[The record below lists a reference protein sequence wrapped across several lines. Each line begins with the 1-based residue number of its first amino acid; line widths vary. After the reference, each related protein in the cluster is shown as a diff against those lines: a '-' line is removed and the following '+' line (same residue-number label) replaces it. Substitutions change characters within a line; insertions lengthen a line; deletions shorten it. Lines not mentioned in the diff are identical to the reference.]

1 MEAKIPF
8 LGNCAHWP
16 KQWRF
21 LLSVPEKEVCVVAH
35 ESLSTEVVPE
45 FPWFAHYDANVPHH
59 IAIPAV
65 TLPQLLAEAASQYGD
80 RTALIFYGNRI
91 SYVELE
97 LAADRFAR
105 ALRSMGVGH
114 GDRVAICLPNLP
126 QFPIAFYG
134 VLKAGAVAIPTNPL
148 YTAHE
153 MEHHLQ
159 DSGAKV
165 IVTLD
170 ILYPTV
176 HEVRKDTPLE
186 HVILTKVADY
196 LPAPLAQLYPLQEA
210 REQRGKPKVSADE
223 IKHDP
228 SIIWFKT
235 LLAPEQAKRGG
246 YALIELPPPGD
257 PDDLAV
263 LQYTGGTTG
272 VSKGAMLSHR
282 NLVANAIQCSTWTAL
297 PRFTPHVGVLAIPF
311 FHVYGL
317 TLGLNLGVYNASTMV
332 LLPRFVPKDVLAA
345 IYRYKPDYFPGIPT
359 MYLAIAREI
368 DKEKKGK
375 IDSIKICL
383 SGAAPLLGEVQA
395 RFEKVSGTKIAEGYG
410 LSEASPSTHSN
421 PLGGEIRIGT
431 IGLPLPNT
439 EARIIDPQTG
449 ATVPVGERGE
459 LAIRG
464 PQVMQG
470 YWRRPDETAKVIQD
484 GWLRTGDIG
493 VMDGDGYFAIV
504 DRAKDLII
512 ASGYNIYPREVE
524 EVLIR
529 HPAVQEC
536 VVVGVPDEYRG
547 ETVRAYVV
555 LKEGMKA
562 TPEEL
567 IAFCKQ
573 DLAVYKV
580 PKQIVFRDELPKSL
594 VGKVLR
600 RVLRDEAIA
609 EMATKK
615 SA

>member
-1 MEAKIPF
+1 M
-8 LGNCAHWP
+8 AH
-16 KQWRF
+16 Q
-21 LLSVPEKEVCVVAH
+21 
-35 ESLSTEVVPE
+35 SLSPDVASD
-45 FPWFAHYDANVPHH
+45 FPWFAHYDDGVPQQLD
-59 IAIPAV
+59 IPAI
-65 TLPQLLAEAASQYGD
+65 TLPQLLHEAASQHGD
-80 RTALIFYGNRI
+80 RTALIFYDHKI
-91 SYVELE
+91 SYLELE
-97 LAADRFAR
+97 LAVDRFAR
-105 ALRSMGVGH
+105 ALRGMGIGH
-114 GDRVAICLPNLP
+114 GDRVAICLPNVP

-134 VLKAGAVAIPTNPL
+134 TLKAGAVAIPTNPL

-153 MEHHLQ
+153 MEHHLK
-159 DSGAKV
+159 DSGAKA

-170 ILYPTV
+170 ILYPTT
-176 HEVRKDTPLE
+176 HEVRKNTPLE
-186 HVILTKVADY
+186 HVILTKIADY
-196 LPAPLAQLYPLQEA
+196 LPAHLALLYPIKEA
-210 REQRGKPKVSADE
+210 RDQRGKPKVDAEE
-223 IKHDP
+223 IKRDP
-228 SIIWFKT
+228 SIVWMKS
-235 LLAPEQAKRGG
+235 LLPPDKSQHGG
-246 YALIELPPPGD
+246 YALIDLPPPGD

-282 NLVANAIQCSTWTAL
+282 NLVSNAIQCSAWTAY
-297 PRFTPHVGVLAIPF
+297 PRFTQHVGVLAIPF

-317 TLGLNLGVYNASTMV
+317 TLGLNLGVYNAATMV
-332 LLPRFVPKDVLAA
+332 LLPRFVPKDVLAT
-345 IYRYKPDYFPGIPT
+345 IYKYKPDYFPGIPT

-368 DKEKKGK
+368 EKEKRGK
-375 IDSIKICL
+375 IDSVKICL

-395 RFEKVSGTKIAEGYG
+395 RFERVSGAKIAEGYG

-421 PLGGEIRIGT
+421 PIHGDIRIGT

-439 EARIIDPQTG
+439 EARIIDQQTG
-449 ATVPVGERGE
+449 ATMPVGERGE

-470 YWRRPDETAKVIQD
+470 YWNRPDETAKVLQD

-493 VMDGDGYFAIV
+493 VMDADGYFAIV

-536 VVVGVPDEYRG
+536 VVIGVPDAYRG

-555 LKEGMKA
+555 LKDGAKA
-562 TPEEL
+562 TAEE
-567 IAFCKQ
+567 IIEFCKQ
-573 DLAVYKV
+573 DLSIYKV

-609 EMATKK
+609 EMAAQPKG
-615 SA
+615 A